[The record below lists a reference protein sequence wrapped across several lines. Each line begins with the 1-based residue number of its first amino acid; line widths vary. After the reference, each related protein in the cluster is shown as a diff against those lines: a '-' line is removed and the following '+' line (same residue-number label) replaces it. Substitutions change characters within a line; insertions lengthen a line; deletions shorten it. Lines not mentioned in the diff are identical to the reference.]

1 MQHRRVAVV
10 MISGA
15 ALTAAHAQAQQFSA
29 PELGVVPEMFDW
41 SVGGLGF
48 VVGSLFSILILAIAI
63 GVSIHLIHWIGA
75 LWHRHGFPFQ
85 ERWTEGHK

>member
-1 MQHRRVAVV
+1 MQHRRVAAV

-15 ALTAAHAQAQQFSA
+15 ALTATHVQALQFSA

-41 SVGGLGF
+41 SLGGLGF
-48 VVGSLFSILILAIAI
+48 VVGSVFSILILAIAI

-75 LWHRHGFPFQ
+75 LWRRHGLPSP
-85 ERWTEGHK
+85 ERWIEGHK